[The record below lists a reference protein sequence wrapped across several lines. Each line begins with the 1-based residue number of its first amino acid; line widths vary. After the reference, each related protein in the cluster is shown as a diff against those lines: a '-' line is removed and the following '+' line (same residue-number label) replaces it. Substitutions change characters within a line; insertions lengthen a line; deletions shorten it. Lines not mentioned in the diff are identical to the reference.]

1 MSLPESRL
9 CLLLAAAGL
18 AAGAARAAD
27 EDAGSVPRYR
37 LKVGQELNYRQTSEF
52 KYGKGASAGTL
63 GSRADWEVWV
73 VRQNDDGSWRL
84 VMRSSHS
91 DWQGKDPRFARPSLH
106 LTHCDLFP
114 DGRLAAHDTAVHAP
128 EAAALFPR
136 LPKDAAEAGKGWED
150 RRPRDDIHCRF
161 SIVGAD
167 RGDPNLLIFDEVRD
181 SPLDPIY
188 LSSSRTRFWFDR
200 KRGLV
205 HHATGNN
212 SQGYG
217 FEGKGTG
224 YLELRGVKEKDAA
237 WVKQL
242 AAESDRF
249 FAAHKRYNDLLTKA
263 AKDGKDVGALLK
275 QAEAVLAE
283 MRTGATLPLFKEQVD
298 ELEKTHKQM
307 AEGLTGEAKRRAE
320 VVGKPAPPW
329 ELKDL
334 GGKTHKLADYKG
346 KVVVL
351 DFWYRG
357 CGWCMKA
364 MPQVNQLAADFQGQ
378 PVAVL
383 AMCTDPDE
391 KDARLVADK
400 MKLTYPVLRAQ
411 GVPEKYKVQ
420 GFPTL
425 IVIDPEG
432 TVREFHVGYSPTL
445 RDDVAKVIRGLLTK
459 K

>member
-1 MSLPESRL
+1 MSLSAPRL
-9 CLLLAAAGL
+9 CVLLAAVWVAAPAFGAGE
-18 AAGAARAAD
+18 AD
-27 EDAGSVPRYR
+27 SVPRYR
-37 LKVGQELNYRQTSEF
+37 LKVGQELTYRQTSEF

-63 GSRADWEVWV
+63 GSRAAWDVWV
-73 VRQNDDGSWRL
+73 VRQNADGSWRL
-84 VMRSSHS
+84 VLRSSHS
-91 DWQGKDPRFARPSLH
+91 DWQGKEPRGAKPSLS
-106 LTHCDLFP
+106 LTYCDLFP
-114 DGRLAAHDTAVHAP
+114 DGRLVTHDTAVHAP
-128 EAAALFPR
+128 EPAALFPR

-150 RRPRDDIHCRF
+150 RRPRDNVHCRF
-161 SIVGAD
+161 TTVGAD
-167 RGDPNLLIFDEVRD
+167 RQQPDLLIFDEVRD

-200 KRGLV
+200 QRGLV

-217 FEGKGTG
+217 FEGKGTS
-224 YLELRGVKEKDAA
+224 YLELRGVKQKDAA

-242 AAESDRF
+242 AEESDRY
-249 FAAHKRYNDLLTKA
+249 FAAHQKYNDLLTKA
-263 AKDGKDVGALLK
+263 AKDSKDMEALLK
-275 QAEAVLAE
+275 KADAVLAA
-283 MRTGATLPLFKEQVD
+283 MRSGATLPLLKEQVD
-298 ELEKTHKQM
+298 EVEKTHKQM
-307 AEGLTGEAKRRAE
+307 AEYLAGEAKRRAE
-320 VVGKPAPPW
+320 VVGKPAPAW

-334 GGKTHKLADYKG
+334 DGKTHKLADYKG

-383 AMCTDPDE
+383 AMCTDRDE

-411 GVPEKYKVQ
+411 GVPEKYQVQ

-432 TVREFHVGYSPTL
+432 AVRVFHVGYSPTL
-445 RDDVAKVIRGLLTK
+445 HDDVAKVIRGLLAK
-459 K
+459 R